1 MNRLRLR
8 RSLSVCRL
16 FVSLS
21 AVRLFVH
28 FSVYSFLKQAKMV
41 RAKRLTALRL
51 SFLGPPIVTK
61 DGETIT
67 LTDKKPLALLAYL
80 AVNGAGH
87 SRDALAELLF
97 PRLGRERGRAGLRQ
111 CLSILRQTVGEEWIR
126 SEGDTV
132 TLQPRRGLWV
142 DALEIDRKGSERT
155 RSSLKAIERLFRG
168 DFLEGFFL
176 RDAVGFE
183 SWQRSQEE
191 RLRQIHT
198 RILGQLTS
206 LLLGTNDF
214 DLAIPYARSWLKVD
228 PLDEEGHRALMRA
241 LAVSGKRA
249 EALRQYERCREIL
262 ASEVEAVPDAETE
275 ELRRSI
281 AGGLLARRPGPDSSL
296 EPSSAFVN
304 LPSPPTD
311 FIGRWH
317 GAPGGPGN
325 HSPPRARLA
334 YPHGPAG
341 IGKTRLAVE
350 AARIGAGCSLTGSP
364 RRSGCLSP
372 PPTMFSL
379 RSGKRFLFPGLR
391 GPRARQI
398 SCGNFLRPRKVLLL
412 MDNFEHVLGAADNL
426 TGGSFIS
433 VHYVKFLATESRV
446 PLRLRAEN
454 LYLLLPLPVP
464 RVDDTIQDLKE
475 NEAVALFVDR
485 ARACRNGFSLTEA
498 NGPAISRLCIRL
510 EGFPL
515 AIELAAGRAG
525 FLSPQELLS
534 HLENT
539 GSTLL
544 SGGPRDMPARHRALR
559 DAIEWSYR
567 LLAPLEGGLL
577 RRLAVFSD
585 GFALDA
591 AADVCAESGNDDILA
606 GLRSLVEKNLVRQVE
621 QGGEPRFA
629 MFVAVREFA
638 QERLQESGESPTFRN
653 RHALHYLR
661 LAEQAGPGMDTA
673 AARGCAKKLDLEYP
687 NIRSAV
693 EWSIGA
699 SVEVALRIVSALE
712 RYMFNCGHW
721 RDALI
726 WLQDALSRAAEVQGI
741 DQLGARRRSM
751 LVLCSCT
758 LSPWQAES
766 SAAAGVAE
774 CGAVAPGRGQKGPCS
789 RAGHDGDR
797 ALLPCPHSR

>member
-1 MNRLRLR
+1 M
-8 RSLSVCRL
+8 
-16 FVSLS
+16 
-21 AVRLFVH
+21 
-28 FSVYSFLKQAKMV
+28 
-41 RAKRLTALRL
+41 
-51 SFLGPPIVTK
+51 I
-61 DGETIT
+61 
-67 LTDKKPLALLAYL
+67 
-80 AVNGAGH
+80 
-87 SRDALAELLF
+87 
-97 PRLGRERGRAGLRQ
+97 
-111 CLSILRQTVGEEWIR
+111 
-126 SEGDTV
+126 
-132 TLQPRRGLWV
+132 
-142 DALEIDRKGSERT
+142 
-155 RSSLKAIERLFRG
+155 
-168 DFLEGFFL
+168 
-176 RDAVGFE
+176 
-183 SWQRSQEE
+183 
-191 RLRQIHT
+191 
-198 RILGQLTS
+198 
-206 LLLGTNDF
+206 
-214 DLAIPYARSWLKVD
+214 
-228 PLDEEGHRALMRA
+228 
-241 LAVSGKRA
+241 
-249 EALRQYERCREIL
+249 
-262 ASEVEAVPDAETE
+262 
-275 ELRRSI
+275 
-281 AGGLLARRPGPDSSL
+281 
-296 EPSSAFVN
+296 
-304 LPSPPTD
+304 
-311 FIGRWH
+311 
-317 GAPGGPGN
+317 
-325 HSPPRARLA
+325 
-334 YPHGPAG
+334 
-341 IGKTRLAVE
+341 
-350 AARIGAGCSLTGSP
+350 
-364 RRSGCLSP
+364 
-372 PPTMFSL
+372 
-379 RSGKRFLFPGLR
+379 
-391 GPRARQI
+391 
-398 SCGNFLRPRKVLLL
+398 KVL
-412 MDNFEHVLGAADNL
+412 
-426 TGGSFIS
+426 
-433 VHYVKFLATESRV
+433 ATSRE

-741 DQLGARRRSM
+741 DQWRAKALM
-751 LVLCSCT
+751 VLCSCT

-766 SAAAGVAE
+766 SAAAGEQSVALWRRVGDKKGLARALGTTGIVRSYLARTPDE
-774 CGAVAPGRGQKGPCS
+774 VLPYFEEANCILRETDDLAALVHTTFWRAFFTHVGGGDADALAHEARELARKAGNASRVASSSALLGLMAVEKGDLVSAEALIAEGLELIRTTPDLFVTYYMLCCTGGVAFLKGDFDTARSAFTEACTRSYVARDFSQPIEITSLGLISLREESYSEAFARFKEGVSLLRASAAPFDRQCLCACLTGIAGVRAAQDCPQQAATILGAVATVFQAPHWRL
-789 RAGHDGDR
+789 AWGHDWSTTPTLFQTEYDR
-797 ALLPCPHSR
+797 MVTIVRADLGTTEDSIFAEGRSLSLERVIDVAITAS

>member
-1 MNRLRLR
+1 M
-8 RSLSVCRL
+8 
-16 FVSLS
+16 
-21 AVRLFVH
+21 
-28 FSVYSFLKQAKMV
+28 
-41 RAKRLTALRL
+41 
-51 SFLGPPIVTK
+51 
-61 DGETIT
+61 
-67 LTDKKPLALLAYL
+67 
-80 AVNGAGH
+80 
-87 SRDALAELLF
+87 
-97 PRLGRERGRAGLRQ
+97 
-111 CLSILRQTVGEEWIR
+111 
-126 SEGDTV
+126 
-132 TLQPRRGLWV
+132 
-142 DALEIDRKGSERT
+142 
-155 RSSLKAIERLFRG
+155 
-168 DFLEGFFL
+168 
-176 RDAVGFE
+176 
-183 SWQRSQEE
+183 
-191 RLRQIHT
+191 
-198 RILGQLTS
+198 
-206 LLLGTNDF
+206 
-214 DLAIPYARSWLKVD
+214 
-228 PLDEEGHRALMRA
+228 
-241 LAVSGKRA
+241 
-249 EALRQYERCREIL
+249 
-262 ASEVEAVPDAETE
+262 
-275 ELRRSI
+275 
-281 AGGLLARRPGPDSSL
+281 
-296 EPSSAFVN
+296 
-304 LPSPPTD
+304 
-311 FIGRWH
+311 
-317 GAPGGPGN
+317 
-325 HSPPRARLA
+325 
-334 YPHGPAG
+334 
-341 IGKTRLAVE
+341 
-350 AARIGAGCSLTGSP
+350 
-364 RRSGCLSP
+364 
-372 PPTMFSL
+372 
-379 RSGKRFLFPGLR
+379 
-391 GPRARQI
+391 
-398 SCGNFLRPRKVLLL
+398 
-412 MDNFEHVLGAADNL
+412 
-426 TGGSFIS
+426 
-433 VHYVKFLATESRV
+433 
-446 PLRLRAEN
+446 RAEN

-741 DQLGARRRSM
+741 DQWRAKALM
-751 LVLCSCT
+751 VLCSCT

-766 SAAAGVAE
+766 SAAAGEQSVALWRRVGDKKGLARALGTTGIVRSYLARTPDE
-774 CGAVAPGRGQKGPCS
+774 VLPYFEEANCILRETDDLAALVHTGGPFSPMLGEGTLTLLRTRHANSPGRPVMQ
-789 RAGHDGDR
+789 AG
-797 ALLPCPHSR
+797 